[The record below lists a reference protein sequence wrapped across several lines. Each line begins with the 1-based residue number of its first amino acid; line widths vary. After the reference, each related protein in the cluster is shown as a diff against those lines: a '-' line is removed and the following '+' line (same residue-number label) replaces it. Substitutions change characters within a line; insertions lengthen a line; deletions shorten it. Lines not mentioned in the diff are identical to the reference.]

1 MSPRHPLFGR
11 RGRNLTLN
19 VPVTYPEAAL
29 GATITVPSLGRPVT
43 LKIPPGT
50 KSGQVFRVRGR
61 GLQHGS
67 QAGDLLVTV
76 EVVVPAKL

>member
-1 MSPRHPLFGR
+1 MP
-11 RGRNLTLN
+11 
-19 VPVTYPEAAL
+19 
-29 GATITVPSLGRPVT
+29 TITVPSLGRPVT

-50 KSGQVFRVRGR
+50 KTGQVLRVRGK

-76 EVVVPAKL
+76 ELVVPAKLSDPERKAIEALAQAAPASPRAHLGV